1 MREVSPERNLWI
13 SLLVP
18 WEYVVQGESET
29 FLVFFWGI
37 YCARGVGDSLGI
49 FLGSMLCKGSRRFS
63 WDFFGEYV
71 VQGELETFLVFLGE
85 YVVQGELETFLVFF
99 GEFFVQG
106 ESKTFLVFF
115 GEHGCKQLYDVFW
128 NIDMWGILK
137 CN

>member
-49 FLGSMLCKGSRRFS
+49 FLGNMLCKGSWRLFEE
-63 WDFFGEYV
+63 FV
-71 VQGELETFLVFLGE
+71 VQGEPEILLGFFWGICCARGVGDFLGI
-85 YVVQGELETFLVFF
+85 F
-99 GEFFVQG
+99 
-106 ESKTFLVFF
+106 
-115 GEHGCKQLYDVFW
+115 
-128 NIDMWGILK
+128 WGIFNARGVGDFLGIFWGIF
-137 CN
+137 CARGVEDFLGIFWGTWMQTTL